1 MRVHPE
7 ILRGEGLP
15 ARLDEKTI
23 WNSRYQSI
31 IGLER
36 HLDENGTRIIKF
48 FLHLSKEEQRN
59 RLMRR
64 IDLPDK
70 NWKLAP
76 ADIEERKYWELYW
89 KAYEN
94 CLSATSTSKSPWY
107 VVPADDKKNA
117 RLIVSQVIAETF
129 EGLDMSY
136 PQISEERQ
144 RELQSMRS
152 QLRHKEAC
160 NSGGY

>member
-1 MRVHPE
+1 VRVHPE

-59 RLMRR
+59 EAAFRLRNQKGR
-64 IDLPDK
+64 
-70 NWKLAP
+70 
-76 ADIEERKYWELYW
+76 
-89 KAYEN
+89 
-94 CLSATSTSKSPWY
+94 
-107 VVPADDKKNA
+107 
-117 RLIVSQVIAETF
+117 
-129 EGLDMSY
+129 
-136 PQISEERQ
+136 
-144 RELQSMRS
+144 
-152 QLRHKEAC
+152 
-160 NSGGY
+160 